1 MNEDTERQEPQKREV
16 FPLPHHA
23 KWDAIHQVF
32 FQGENY
38 YRVTDVIDALEVAS
52 DASNYWS
59 LMKGR
64 LKTEGFQQARQ
75 ELVQFEVKTPKDKR
89 FRKHDYATRRTLLRI
104 AQSIPSPLLEDLK
117 IWLADT
123 GEQRLRQEEVDRV
136 QAELDKIRADYQS
149 QGRSSE
155 WIEDRIQNIVGRN
168 ALTDQWRKRG
178 AVEHLHFARLTAIL
192 HQGALGVT
200 PEQHRQIK
208 QLPGRTNPREHMDR
222 VELAL
227 VTLAEATATARH
239 IENDTQGVPG
249 LEKDV
254 RAVAKTSE
262 VIRELTEQNLG
273 RSVVSSQNFL
283 DQTRGRKGKKHLSPV
298 QQAFL
303 FESEPQAPRNET
315 Q

>member
-1 MNEDTERQEPQKREV
+1 MDKDTEQPSQQKSDI
-16 FPLPHHA
+16 FPLPNST
-23 KWDAIHQVF
+23 KWDAIHQIF

-64 LKTEGFQQARQ
+64 LKTEGFQQARR
-75 ELVQFEVKTPKDKR
+75 ELVPFEVKTPKDKR
-89 FRKHDYATRRTLLRI
+89 LRKHDYATRRTLLRI
-104 AQSIPSPLLEDLK
+104 AQSIPSPRIEDLK

-123 GEQRLRQEEVDRV
+123 GEQRLRQEEIDRV
-136 QAELDKIRADYQS
+136 LTELDKIRADYQS

-178 AVEHLHFARLTAIL
+178 AIEHLHFARLTAIL

-208 QLPGRTNPREHMDR
+208 RLPSRINPREHMDR

-239 IENDTQGVPG
+239 IENDSQGVPA

-273 RSVVSSQNFL
+273 RSVVSPQNFL
-283 DQTRGRKGKKHLSPV
+283 DQPKERKGKKQLPSV
-298 QQAFL
+298 EQALL
-303 FESEPQAPRNET
+303 FEDEEET
-315 Q
+315 RGDDS